1 MQGDKGSLPALGQIM
16 QPRRGKLFARSALA
30 YQENRPVDPRY
41 PGYPFL
47 KGQKCL

>member
-16 QPRRGKLFARSALA
+16 QPSRGKFLARSALA
-30 YQENRPVDPRY
+30 DQENRPVDPRH
-41 PGYPFL
+41 PGDPFL